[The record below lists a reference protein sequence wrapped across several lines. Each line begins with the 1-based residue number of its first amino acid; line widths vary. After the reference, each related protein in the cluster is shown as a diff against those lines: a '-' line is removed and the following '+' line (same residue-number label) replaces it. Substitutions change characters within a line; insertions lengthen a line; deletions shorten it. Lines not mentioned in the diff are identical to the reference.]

1 MPRRPRLAGR
11 VLVVD
16 DEQMVGEFMGEL
28 LSGWG
33 IDATVQHNPAEAE
46 AWFARDPM
54 RVDLVVTD
62 QTMPRIS
69 GLELARRMNAL
80 RPDLPIVLYTGC
92 ADEISDDE
100 LARGGVGTLL
110 RKPVEPSALFELLR
124 RHLGSIET

>member
-1 MPRRPRLAGR
+1 MPRCST
-11 VLVVD
+11 D
-16 DEQMVGEFMGEL
+16 
-28 LSGWG
+28 
-33 IDATVQHNPAEAE
+33 PAEAE

-80 RPDLPIVLYTGC
+80 RPDLPIVLYTGY
-92 ADEISDDE
+92 ADEITDAE
-100 LARGGVGTLL
+100 LAGGGVGTLL

-124 RHLGSIET
+124 RHLESIGT